1 MERWEKGFDI
11 VTDRM
16 EKIRFYVSAIQ
27 KNYRFNLLNMEELWN
42 LYKSFLTKNLSE
54 IGKKKQPT
62 ELEILLY

>member
-27 KNYRFNLLNMEELWN
+27 KNYRFNLLNMEEL
-42 LYKSFLTKNLSE
+42 
-54 IGKKKQPT
+54 
-62 ELEILLY
+62 